1 MRELGEKDP
10 DVAIVWRAFE
20 LRPDPVPTLDP
31 NGEYLHRV
39 WGSSVYPLAEN
50 LGIEIKLPPVQ
61 PRSRRAHEAAHW
73 ARRHGKF
80 REYND
85 ALFRAFF
92 QRGEDIGKTDVLAR
106 LASDKGVD
114 GDDLREALDNDLYL
128 ENVLADEREAKK
140 LGTQRSARLRR
151 QSENSAQRRAI
162 GGKSAKVR
170 RTRPLVIVKRRMGK
184 LARFRS
190 KKFSLSSMMI
200 TRYIFVRY

>member
-10 DVAIVWRAFE
+10 GVVIVWRAFE

-50 LGIEIKLPPVQ
+50 LGIDIKLPPVQ

-92 QRGEDIGKTDVLAR
+92 QRGEDIGNIEVFVR
-106 LASDKGVD
+106 LASDMGLD
-114 GDDLREALDNDLYL
+114 GHDLRASLDNGLYL

-140 LGTQRSARLRR
+140 LGLSGVPAFVANRKIALSGVQSVESLQKLVEHAR
-151 QSENSAQRRAI
+151 
-162 GGKSAKVR
+162 
-170 RTRPLVIVKRRMGK
+170 
-184 LARFRS
+184 
-190 KKFSLSSMMI
+190 SLS
-200 TRYIFVRY
+200 

>member
-1 MRELGEKDP
+1 VRELGEKDP

-31 NGEYLHRV
+31 NGGYLHRV

-50 LGIEIKLPPVQ
+50 LGIDIKLPPVQ

-92 QRGEDIGKTDVLAR
+92 QRGEDIGNTDVLVR
-106 LASDKGVD
+106 LASDMGVD
-114 GDDLREALDNDLYL
+114 GDDLRAALDNDLSL

-140 LGTQRSARLRR
+140 LGLSGVPAFVADRRIALSGVQSVESLQKLVEHAR
-151 QSENSAQRRAI
+151 
-162 GGKSAKVR
+162 
-170 RTRPLVIVKRRMGK
+170 
-184 LARFRS
+184 
-190 KKFSLSSMMI
+190 SLS
-200 TRYIFVRY
+200 

>member
-1 MRELGEKDP
+1 VRELGEKDP

-50 LGIEIKLPPVQ
+50 LGIDIKLPPVQ

-92 QRGEDIGKTDVLAR
+92 QRGEDIGNTDVLVR
-106 LASDKGVD
+106 LASDMGVD
-114 GDDLREALDNDLYL
+114 GDDLRAALDNDLSL

-140 LGTQRSARLRR
+140 LGLSGVPAFVANRRIALSGVQSVESLQKLVEHAR
-151 QSENSAQRRAI
+151 
-162 GGKSAKVR
+162 
-170 RTRPLVIVKRRMGK
+170 
-184 LARFRS
+184 
-190 KKFSLSSMMI
+190 SLS
-200 TRYIFVRY
+200 

>member
-50 LGIEIKLPPVQ
+50 LGIDIKLPPVQ

-73 ARRHGKF
+73 ARRRGKF

-92 QRGEDIGKTDVLAR
+92 QRGEDIGNTDVLVR
-106 LASDKGVD
+106 LASDKGVY
-114 GDDLREALDNDLYL
+114 GDDLRAALDNDLSL

-140 LGTQRSARLRR
+140 LGLSGVPAFVADRKIALSGVQSVESLQEFVEHAR
-151 QSENSAQRRAI
+151 
-162 GGKSAKVR
+162 
-170 RTRPLVIVKRRMGK
+170 
-184 LARFRS
+184 
-190 KKFSLSSMMI
+190 SLS
-200 TRYIFVRY
+200 